1 MFAGYNLEQT
11 IRMVGYEQRAP
22 KQQSGQYITI
32 FDGDRQPVFVDIAS
46 FKKDVIT
53 FGRKDDRLSDQR
65 LDIALTSHLVSRGH
79 GHGQFVNTKEG
90 WVIEDGVVREG
101 KREESTNGILYNDAY
116 IQRQA
121 LAEGSIFRIDSR
133 TEERADNV
141 LMLVSAQRPEDCW
154 SMLPVKGDRITIGR
168 DSNNTLQL
176 DHVTVSRHHA
186 TILRENGAWII
197 QDEGSANGLLLNGM
211 QCAGKTELHEKD
223 VISITNTTIIF
234 TSSALYFFSSV
245 SGVTVEARDVVVKFK
260 KRGKTSMGSD
270 HVNLSIK
277 PGELVA
283 IVGGSGTGKSTIM
296 NVLCGYL
303 QPNEG
308 SVYINGCNLYKNF
321 DALKSLFGYVPQS
334 DIVYDNLTVH
344 DMLRYTAELR
354 LPRDTTVA
362 DREKAIQRVLKTVAL
377 EEHKDKLISKL
388 SGGQRKRASI
398 AVELL
403 PDPQLLF
410 LDEPVS
416 GLDPATERD
425 LMQSLRQM
433 TKLGKTVVLVTH
445 STLQLSICDK
455 IAFMGTNGKLCYV
468 GNEQS
473 ALEYFQVKDV
483 VDIYNKICNAPDEW
497 KQKYD
502 ALNPKVS
509 EKPVSQNVPAR
520 QKLHHLHQQRVL
532 CKRYA
537 KLVLNDRL
545 RLGMLLMQAPLLA
558 LLISWVA
565 DGSQFE
571 QYDMTKSLLFALSC
585 SSFWI
590 GMLNA
595 IQEICKERTI
605 LKREY
610 MSGLSLPSYI
620 ASKILVLGAL
630 GLVQSL
636 LLIGTFA
643 LTMGLPETG
652 VLMHPFAEL
661 FLTAWLTTL
670 SATATGLFVSS
681 LFKNPD
687 RAMTAAPILLM
698 PQMLFSGLLF
708 KLSGF
713 TEAISWF
720 AICRWSMEGF
730 GTTANLNS
738 LQTALQQKGL
748 PVPHEAESFFEYTAS
763 HLQSDWGIMIAFVLL
778 FLVLALLVLP
788 SIKKQGK

>member
-1 MFAGYNLEQT
+1 MFDNQLEQT
-11 IRMVGYEQRAP
+11 VGYTRPVSTKNSA
-22 KQQSGQYITI
+22 QYITI
-32 FDGDRQPVFVDIAS
+32 FDGSNVPAFIDINS
-46 FKKDVIT
+46 FKKDIIT
-53 FGRKDDRLSDQR
+53 FGRRDERMNDQQ
-65 LDIALTSHLVSRGH
+65 LDIELTSQLVSRRY
-79 GHGQFVNTKEG
+79 GHGQFVRTKEG
-90 WVIEDGVVREG
+90 WFIEDGVVRNG
-101 KREESTNGILYNDAY
+101 VRAESTNGILYNDAY

-121 LAEGSIFRIDSR
+121 LTEGSIFRIDSR
-133 TEERADNV
+133 AQERMDNV
-141 LMLVSAQRPEDCW
+141 LMLVSSQRPEDCW
-154 SMLPVKGDRITIGR
+154 NKLAVRGQKITIGR
-168 DSNNTLQL
+168 DSTNTLQL

-186 TILRENGAWII
+186 SIICENGAWFI

-211 QCAGKTELHEKD
+211 HCTAKTRLHEKD

-234 TSSALYFFSSV
+234 TSAWLYFYTSV
-245 SGVTVEARDVVVKFK
+245 NGITVEARDIVVRFK
-260 KRGKTSMGSD
+260 KRGKTAIGSD
-270 HVNLSIK
+270 HVNLSIN

-296 NVLCGYL
+296 SVLCGYL

-321 DALKSLFGYVPQS
+321 DALKNLFGYVPQN
-334 DIVYDNLTVH
+334 DIVYDNLTVYE
-344 DMLRYTAELR
+344 MLKYTAELR
-354 LPRDTTVA
+354 LPRDTNVA
-362 DREKAIQRVLKTVAL
+362 DREKAIQRVLQTVAL
-377 EEHKDKLISKL
+377 EEHKDKLICKL

-403 PDPQLLF
+403 PDPKLLF

-425 LMQSLRQM
+425 LMYSLRQM

-445 STLQLSICDK
+445 STLQLNICDK
-455 IAFMGTNGKLCYV
+455 IAFMGPNGKLCYV
-468 GNEQS
+468 GNEKS
-473 ALEYFQVKDV
+473 ALDYFQVNDV
-483 VDIYNKICNAPDEW
+483 VDIYNKITQAPSEW

-502 ALNPKVS
+502 ALMPKIS
-509 EKPVSQNVPAR
+509 EKPASQTVPVR
-520 QKLHHLHQQRVL
+520 QRRNHLHQQWVL
-532 CKRYA
+532 CKRYT

-545 RLGMLLMQAPLLA
+545 RLGMLLAQAPLLA

-565 DGSQFE
+565 DGNQFE

-610 MSGLSLPSYI
+610 MSGLSLPSYVS
-620 ASKILVLGAL
+620 SKIIVLGAL
-630 GLVQSL
+630 DLVQSL

-643 LTMGLPETG
+643 LTLGLPETG
-652 VLMHPFAEL
+652 VFIHPFAEL
-661 FLTAWLTTL
+661 FLTAWFTTL

-687 RAMTAAPILLM
+687 RAMTAAPLLLM

-738 LQTALQQKGL
+738 LQTSLQQQGL
-748 PVPHEAESFFEYTAS
+748 PVPHEAEDFFEYTAA
-763 HLQSDWGIMIAFVLL
+763 HLQTDWGIMIAFVFL
-778 FLVLALLVLP
+778 FLALALLVLP
-788 SIKKQGK
+788 SLKKQSR